1 MRSHKLVVT
10 ISTVGCMLLACGALL
25 AQAPAVPASPP
36 PADAA
41 AFTKEQ
47 LEQLVAPIALYP
59 DGLLTQTFM
68 AATYP
73 LQIVEA
79 ARFMEQNPDL
89 KGDPLNEKAEGVRLG
104 RGGQVDLH
112 LPRSAQEDER
122 EPGLDPGPGRRDAR
136 PADRAARRS
145 AGHAQQGLR
154 RRQEIESN
162 DQVNVT
168 VEQPDPAE
176 PQIIVIE
183 SKDPEVVYVPQY
195 APATMYPGWGYPSYY
210 YPGMYPYY
218 PPGAGFWGFTAGVI
232 VGGAIWGNCNWGW
245 GGSDVNIDIDRN
257 TNFNRNT
264 NINGGNRVNANNR
277 AGGNQSWQHNAANR
291 KGVNYRDGA
300 TAQKYGGSGSSTRVS
315 NAEARGR
322 AQGTGATAGT
332 RQAGAGTRDQAR
344 RRIGRRARLAIAP
357 LRRIERVRLAIAP
370 LRRIERAR
378 PEIAPARR
386 HRAGAADRQG
396 AAGDRAGGA
405 AGSRGGCRPR
415 GSRRARGSRDAAGS
429 RQSASA
435 GSRDAGAARSS
446 SSSSR
451 PSGSSSSRA
460 SFRRLVEPVV
470 ERLQR
475 LAQVEKTARASS
487 SRGSY
492 SGGGGYGG
500 GGSRGG
506 GGMSRG
512 GGGGRRR

>member
-1 MRSHKLVVT
+1 MAS
-10 ISTVGCMLLACGALL
+10 GCCCSSA
-25 AQAPAVPASPP
+25 AQRGRAADREPP
-36 PADAA
+36 PAAAPPAEGA

-89 KGDPLNEKAEGVRLG
+89 KGDALNEKLKEYDWDEAVKSICTFPEVLKKMNDNLDWTQDLG
-104 RGGQVDLH
+104 DAMLGQQTELLDAVQVMRNKAYDGGK
-112 LPRSAQEDER
+112 
-122 EPGLDPGPGRRDAR
+122 
-136 PADRAARRS
+136 
-145 AGHAQQGLR
+145 
-154 RRQEIESN
+154 IESN

-232 VGGAIWGNCNWGW
+232 VGGAIWGNCDWGW

-264 NINGGNRVNANNR
+264 NINGGNRVNAQNR
-277 AGGNQSWQHNAANR
+277 AGGKQNWQHNAANR

-315 NAEARGR
+315 SAEARGR
-322 AQGTGATAGT
+322 TREPERRRERVRPARPGLARRGARDRAAAG
-332 RQAGAGTRDQAR
+332 AR
-344 RRIGRRARLAIAP
+344 RRARARD
-357 LRRIERVRLAIAP
+357 
-370 LRRIERAR
+370 RA
-378 PEIAPARR
+378 
-386 HRAGAADRQG
+386 
-396 AAGDRAGGA
+396 AAGDRA
-405 AGSRGGCRPR
+405 
-415 GSRRARGSRDAAGS
+415 AR
-429 RQSASA
+429 Q
-435 GSRDAGAARSS
+435 
-446 SSSSR
+446 
-451 PSGSSSSRA
+451 
-460 SFRRLVEPVV
+460 
-470 ERLQR
+470 
-475 LAQVEKTARASS
+475 
-487 SRGSY
+487 
-492 SGGGGYGG
+492 
-500 GGSRGG
+500 
-506 GGMSRG
+506 
-512 GGGGRRR
+512 

>member
-1 MRSHKLVVT
+1 MHRLKLIVA
-10 ISTVGCMLLACGALL
+10 ISLFGCLVLAGGAVL
-25 AQAPAVPASPP
+25 AQDPPASAPP
-36 PADAA
+36 PVANA

-89 KGDPLNEKAEGVRLG
+89 KGDALNEKLKEYDWDEAVKSICTFPEVLKKMNENLDWTQDLG
-104 RGGQVDLH
+104 DAMLGQQTELLDAVQVMRNKAYDGGK
-112 LPRSAQEDER
+112 
-122 EPGLDPGPGRRDAR
+122 
-136 PADRAARRS
+136 
-145 AGHAQQGLR
+145 
-154 RRQEIESN
+154 IESN

-232 VGGAIWGNCNWGW
+232 VGGAIWGNCDWGW

-264 NINGGNRVNANNR
+264 NINGGNRVNAQNR
-277 AGGNQSWQHNAANR
+277 AGGKQSWNHNAANR

-315 NAEARGR
+315 SAEARGR
-322 AQGTGATAGT
+322 SGRSTAGT
-332 RQAGAGTRDQAR
+332 RQAGATTREGGGAGAR
-344 RRIGRRARLAIAP
+344 DGIGRRLAGVA
-357 LRRIERVRLAIAP
+357 
-370 LRRIERAR
+370 RAR
-378 PEIAPARR
+378 AMARVLV
-386 HRAGAADRQG
+386 
-396 AAGDRAGGA
+396 
-405 AGSRGGCRPR
+405 R
-415 GSRRARGSRDAAGS
+415 GSRRARAIARVLVRGSRRARADARVAGS
-429 RQSASA
+429 RESA
-435 GSRDAGAARSS
+435 GTRD
-446 SSSSR
+446 
-451 PSGSSSSRA
+451 
-460 SFRRLVEPVV
+460 
-470 ERLQR
+470 
-475 LAQVEKTARASS
+475 
-487 SRGSY
+487 
-492 SGGGGYGG
+492 
-500 GGSRGG
+500 
-506 GGMSRG
+506 
-512 GGGGRRR
+512 